1 VDLKNITPEQQLEI
15 NKFAV
20 GLINQV
26 REQLGLQKII
36 LNQDSMGI
44 ANDVVAGYAKQG
56 EISTLV
62 HDRRNVLNPVAKK
75 YELYGLNE
83 NRSFNFY
90 DKTVSLGNTK
100 GNEEYYTD
108 YDNDNYVNMAV
119 VKSDIYADILNMLVE
134 QKDDTDSTYGHA
146 VKFLTNDA
154 TMQHKDINGN
164 VVKAPLKAIY
174 MGVGIAN
181 DDNHQ
186 KELNSFYE
194 IIPVYD
200 EKSYQT
206 ETPYGTA
213 TTIYPGM
220 NQNSS
225 TFAYGSSINT
235 DTPNYAQQ
243 LKQATDE
250 LSVKQENLNE
260 AKQQTATAQIKADT
274 TADALATAQ
283 NKVNAL
289 TSELNNLKAYQAQTP
304 SAQKALDN
312 ANAKLAQDTKTRD
325 EVQVQLNKLNDAIK
339 VKVQALADAKADLAT
354 KQQALDETKQATAK
368 AQANEDNA
376 NQTLADAQST
386 LAK

>member
-1 VDLKNITPEQQLEI
+1 
-15 NKFAV
+15 
-20 GLINQV
+20 
-26 REQLGLQKII
+26 
-36 LNQDSMGI
+36 
-44 ANDVVAGYAKQG
+44 
-56 EISTLV
+56 
-62 HDRRNVLNPVAKK
+62 
-75 YELYGLNE
+75 
-83 NRSFNFY
+83 
-90 DKTVSLGNTK
+90 TVSLGNTK

-119 VKSDIYADILNMLVE
+119 VKSDIYADILNMLFE
-134 QKDDTDSTYGHA
+134 DNFDTDSAYGHA
-146 VKFLTNDA
+146 VNFLTNDA

-164 VVKAPLKAIY
+164 VVKAPLIAIY

-181 DDNHQ
+181 DDIHQ

-354 KQQALDETKQATAK
+354 KQQALDETKQATAT
-368 AQANEDNA
+368 AQSNEDKT
-376 NQTLADAQST
+376 NQDVT
-386 LAK
+386 